1 MRILVVALV
10 LGLAIVAL
18 PPTAS
23 AEPCEV
29 PGCQVVPFALC
40 VVADAKDYKHVAQNV
55 ADCATQP
62 A

>member
-1 MRILVVALV
+1 MRILVVALA
-10 LGLAIVAL
+10 LGLAFVAL
-18 PPTAS
+18 TPSAS

-29 PGCQVVPFALC
+29 PGCQVAPFVLC
-40 VVADAKDYKHVAQNV
+40 VLADAKDYKHLAQNV